1 MASCGHH
8 NMAHIALQTA
18 TGGLPA
24 PGKPANLPSRFPSVS
39 TLKMIPDLPAN
50 IDQIKGFLAAD
61 EAQALYDQALRV
73 STAGP
78 VLEIGSYCGKSTIY
92 LGLACKS
99 TASTVFALD
108 HHRGS
113 EEHQQGE
120 YFHDPDLYDAAEGVM
135 DSFREFRRNI
145 RGAALDDVVVPVVAG
160 SDVAARHWQTPLAM
174 VFIDGGH
181 SLEAALTDYRCWM
194 PHLMRGGV
202 LAIHDLF
209 DDAHAGGQA
218 PYAIYRMA
226 QASGLFKN
234 LGQVSSLGLL
244 ERL

>member
-1 MASCGHH
+1 M
-8 NMAHIALQTA
+8 
-18 TGGLPA
+18 
-24 PGKPANLPSRFPSVS
+24 S
-39 TLKMIPDLPAN
+39 TMTMIPDLPAN

-61 EAQALYDQALRV
+61 EALTLYEQALQA
-73 STAGP
+73 SAEGP

-92 LGLACKS
+92 LGLACKRNN
-99 TASTVFALD
+99 STVFALD

-120 YFHDPDLYDAAEGVM
+120 FFHDPELYDDGEGVM

-145 RGAALDDVVVPVVAG
+145 HRAGLDDVVIPVVAG
-160 SDVAARHWQTPLAM
+160 SEMAARHWQTPLAM

-181 SLEAALTDYRCWM
+181 SLDAALTDYRCWM

-209 DDAHAGGQA
+209 ADAHAGGQA
-218 PYAIYRMA
+218 PYAVYRMA
-226 QASGLFKN
+226 QASGLFEN
-234 LGQVSSLGLL
+234 LGQFNSLGVLR
-244 ERL
+244 RL

>member
-1 MASCGHH
+1 
-8 NMAHIALQTA
+8 
-18 TGGLPA
+18 
-24 PGKPANLPSRFPSVS
+24 
-39 TLKMIPDLPAN
+39 MIPDLPAD

-61 EAQALYDQALRV
+61 EAQALFEQALRA
-73 STAGP
+73 SALGP

-92 LGLACKS
+92 LGLACR
-99 TASTVFALD
+99 ANNSTVFALD

-120 YFHDPDLYDAAEGVM
+120 FFHDPDLYDAGEGAV
-135 DSFREFRRNI
+135 DTFREFRRNI
-145 RGAALDDVVVPVVAG
+145 RRANLDEVVVPIVAG
-160 SDVAARHWQTPLAM
+160 SEAAAKHWQTPLAM

-181 SLEAALTDYRCWM
+181 SLDAALMDYRCWM

-218 PYAIYRMA
+218 PYAVYRMA
-226 QASGLFKN
+226 LASGLFES
-234 LGQVSSLGLL
+234 LGQVNSLGLL
-244 ERL
+244 LRL